1 MDAKNGRNDSR
12 KIKRETRE
20 EDNMTER
27 DVRNGRI
34 THQHTHVH
42 THTHCCFVTRTSEK
56 EDTVGE

>member
-34 THQHTHVH
+34 TH
-42 THTHCCFVTRTSEK
+42 THTLLFSHKNR
-56 EDTVGE
+56 